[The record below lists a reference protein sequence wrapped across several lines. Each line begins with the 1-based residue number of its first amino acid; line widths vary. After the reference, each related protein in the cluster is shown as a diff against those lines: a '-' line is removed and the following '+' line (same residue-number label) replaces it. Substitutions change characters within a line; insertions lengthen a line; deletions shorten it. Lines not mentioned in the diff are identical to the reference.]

1 MLEPKAFA
9 LARAGS
15 PELAI
20 ETVKELRRLAG
31 TDTTRL
37 AGSYALEA
45 QVHMA
50 LRQPGSA
57 VAAYREAFRIKEETE
72 FLVQV
77 AAIAES
83 MGDRGQAL
91 WAYLSLC
98 EREPRGGACERRN
111 ALLAPPVDKSA
122 R

>member
-15 PELAI
+15 SELALQTI
-20 ETVKELRRLAG
+20 REIRRLAG
-31 TDTTRL
+31 TDTSRL

-45 QVHMA
+45 QVHLA
-50 LRQPGSA
+50 LREPGSA
-57 VAAYREAFRIKEETE
+57 IAAYREAFRIKEETD

-83 MGDRGQAL
+83 LGDRGQAL

-111 ALLAPPVDKSA
+111 ALLAPPVDKSS